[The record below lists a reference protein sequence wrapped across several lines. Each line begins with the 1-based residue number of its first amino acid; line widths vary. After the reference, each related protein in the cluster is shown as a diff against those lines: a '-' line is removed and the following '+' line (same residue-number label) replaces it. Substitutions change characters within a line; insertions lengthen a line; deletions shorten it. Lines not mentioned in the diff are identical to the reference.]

1 MRYYL
6 LNKNRSNLLR
16 KSVFKP
22 SKFLANLLI
31 NKSIKRSEEAYFN
44 ILKHN
49 EVFFNQKHKKLCQ
62 LGSQYIECSC
72 EECRK

>member
-1 MRYYL
+1 M
-6 LNKNRSNLLR
+6 LR
-16 KSVFKP
+16 TIDIIGQY
-22 SKFLANLLI
+22 N
-31 NKSIKRSEEAYFN
+31 EEAYFN

-62 LGSQYIECSC
+62 LGNQYIECSC